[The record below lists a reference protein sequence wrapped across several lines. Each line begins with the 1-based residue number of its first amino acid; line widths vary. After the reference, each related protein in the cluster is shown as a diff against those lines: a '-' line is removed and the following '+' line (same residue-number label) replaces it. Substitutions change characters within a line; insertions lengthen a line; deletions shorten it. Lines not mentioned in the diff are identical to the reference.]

1 VTKLSGHALKLTVI
15 VGEDEVYAHRPVYSE
30 IVILA
35 REAGLAGATVVRGI
49 ESFGRRS
56 LVHTSRLVSL
66 SNDLPVMITIIDED
80 AKIRAFL
87 PKVTEVVTGGIVTV
101 EDVAVI
107 HYVGSHDAAD
117 ATDAADPGSPDAT
130 SSE

>member
-1 VTKLSGHALKLTVI
+1 MTALSGHALRLTVI
-15 VGEDEVYAHRPVYSE
+15 VGEDEVYRHRPVHTE
-30 IVILA
+30 LVILA

-56 LVHTSRLVSL
+56 VVHTSRLVSL
-66 SNDLPVMITIIDED
+66 SNDLPVVITIIDED

-87 PKVTEVVTGGIVTV
+87 PRVTEVVTGGIVTV

-107 HYVGSHDAAD
+107 HYVGNPEH
-117 ATDAADPGSPDAT
+117 PDADDAEPPA
-130 SSE
+130 SL

>member
-1 VTKLSGHALKLTVI
+1 MTKLSGHALKLTVI

-107 HYVGSHDAAD
+107 HYVGAHDAAD
-117 ATDAADPGSPDAT
+117 ATDGADPGSPAAT

>member
-1 VTKLSGHALKLTVI
+1 MTLTGHALRLTII
-15 VGEDEVYAHRPVYSE
+15 VGEDEVHAHRPVYSE
-30 IVILA
+30 LVVLA

-56 LVHTSRLVSL
+56 IVHTSRLVSL
-66 SNDLPVMITIIDED
+66 SNDLPVVITIIDED

-87 PKVTEVVTGGIVTV
+87 PKVTAIVKGGIVTV

-107 HYVGSHDAAD
+107 HYVGSHDPVPGAD
-117 ATDAADPGSPDAT
+117 GSGSAP
-130 SSE
+130 